1 MAYTAY
7 EHLNVFDKKVREE
20 LDKRR
25 KSTNLI
31 QTRAPFLRF
40 TTTVDFG
47 ALGNGKPNL
56 TTSIRSLDPIY
67 SKVDF
72 HNYNN
77 CKFFT
82 LGIHGWDNTN
92 YSDMYN
98 SQGNNGLIVG
108 TTYKD
113 GKQTL
118 VKTYA
123 DKTISPNAYPPP
135 GIESATVERLRNGNV
150 LKMTINVVCYTQAQL
165 DMLDVLSF
173 VPGMDCVLE
182 WGNVISTSNNGQTG
196 LQENKILNFASQNI
210 VSTLKALKKK
220 NSRSDFIK
228 KWCEPNNFNYDFA
241 LAQIANVKTRI
252 EDNKYKVTVIAYA
265 SADNIMY
272 ISAYATSNEVQI
284 QNTVATSIHDYF
296 APNSNF
302 LRELEEIITDGTKN
316 SFFSGVTYFDEP
328 VDAAKKELGANT
340 AIATGQSNDFGNE
353 RTYYIRFDT
362 FINHF
367 INERL
372 VSIVNRAARQPIQKL
387 LSNVVPTTTPPDTN
401 IPLSYNKHLKST
413 DPSILLIINKSA
425 DDDDKNTR
433 SLVEPAV
440 SASATATA
448 DKLTKLNDIRK
459 NKNNEINKGKLKT
472 SVTTISYTDYA
483 NESGTMLSSD
493 GIWLNS
499 KGIQQVFIGARTI
512 MEGME
517 TLLNKLNA
525 ATEGYWDLKLL
536 FDEDDYSIR
545 VVDDNCKYS
554 VKKADTPIYTFN
566 KALTSGGTDI
576 KGPEVLS
583 LKVDMDYPKLLF
595 SQLAVSAIN
604 NVSAQPDV
612 RGLDFHRNT
621 TLGKDGKP
629 LYGNKLKSLLD
640 DDTMDQVPVSL
651 ETQNYA
657 ATGGAIPLGI
667 GTLFAENQGVTGV
680 SKILDE
686 AFKDRAGGIPTIVS
700 GILSDAAR
708 TQTPID
714 ENKAK
719 DYANQ
724 LATITPPL
732 NSKEFEALQNVFK
745 LRTAAIIKKYKEN
758 EKTWFENLISTDTS
772 LQKAP
777 FANSATTMQ
786 GGGGVMVSTGEK
798 VYLSTESKK
807 ISNSGGTIDQSKQT
821 LLKNYQ

>member
-7 EHLNVFDKKVREE
+7 EKLNVFDDSILSE
-20 LDKRR
+20 LNERR
-25 KSTNLI
+25 KSTNLV
-31 QTRAPFLRF
+31 QTRTPFLRY

-47 ALGNGKPNL
+47 GETSPNL
-56 TTSIRSLDPIY
+56 TNSIKYLGG
-67 SKVDF
+67 
-72 HNYNN
+72 NYGDVTFPDYNG

-82 LGIHGWDNTN
+82 LGIHGWDNKN

-118 VKTYA
+118 VKTFN
-123 DKTISPNAYPPP
+123 KNTISPNAYPPP

-220 NSRSDFIK
+220 NSRVEFINE
-228 KWCEPNNFNYDFA
+228 WCWPNDFNYDFA
-241 LAQIANVKTRI
+241 LAQIVNVKTRI

-459 NKNNEINKGKLKT
+459 TKYTEINQGKLKT

-640 DDTMDQVPVSL
+640 DDTMDQVPVSP

-657 ATGGAIPLGI
+657 AAGGAIPIGI
-667 GTLFAENQGVTGV
+667 GTLFQENQGVTGV

-686 AFKDRAGGIPTIVS
+686 AFKDRAGGMPTIVS

-714 ENKAK
+714 ESKAK